1 MNVKKIEISR
11 WTLFIIFGLS
21 IFVKCLLF
29 HLFCFNY
36 VAVSSL
42 WNAPHDFFSFYVAK
56 LLPALSIASFVF
68 IFKRKWWMI
77 MASIIIDLWMVA
89 NFIYYRANDLFL
101 DTETIMIVDNLNGFW
116 SSIATYLNWKSL
128 SFFVLTILLCVFLA
142 FVNVKNERNWKH
154 FGIATAISVILFLG
168 DHFAGYS
175 TYKTTTL
182 VDCWKYSA
190 FKVVWRM
197 SSGNYF
203 YDNWVRSQW
212 VEAQTPLHFFPTF
225 LYKQICSFFYG
236 PKEISLSEEDKI
248 NIEEFVNKSA
258 LDTNIVK
265 QNLVIILGESFED
278 WAFKMKDNNNCE
290 ITPNMNAL
298 RKQENILYVNKIR
311 SQVRRGNSGDGQMI
325 INSGLLPI
333 ESGAACMLY
342 GKNVY
347 PNFAHKFE
355 TSIIINPVSGI
366 WNQKNTT
373 YSYGYKNLKELSNP
387 NDKWNWVE
395 DDETMQFSIQQCKTM
410 NQPFCMMIITVS
422 THSPFSSPRKSHLSF
437 CDGTPQIVQDYLNCM
452 HYADS
457 CIGVFLN
464 LLDKHSLLNNTTLVI
479 TGDHTIFR
487 SNLLAEIQPVAQKYD
502 LPIPQGE
509 SFCPLIISS
518 PTIKKHTEIDT
529 LCYQMDI
536 YPTILHCLGINDY
549 YWKGF
554 GVNLLDSTS
563 LQNRKISEEE
573 AFRLSNL
580 IIRSNYFATE
590 NICQ

>member
-36 VAVSSL
+36 VAISSL

-77 MASIIIDLWMVA
+77 MASIIIDLWLVA

-128 SFFVLTILLCVFLA
+128 SFFVLTILLCIFLA
-142 FVNVKNERNWKH
+142 FVNVKDERNWKH
-154 FGIATAISVILFLG
+154 FGIATAISVFLFLG

-175 TYKTTTL
+175 TYKTL
-182 VDCWKYSA
+182 QWKWSA
-190 FKVVWRM
+190 FKSVSAYVTGNCPHLDFVVP
-197 SSGNYF
+197 
-203 YDNWVRSQW
+203 QW
-212 VEAQTPLHFFPTF
+212 IEGQTPLHFLPAF
-225 LYKQICSFFYG
+225 LYKQVCDIYYKPKSFT
-236 PKEISLSEEDKI
+236 LSDADIVQIKQYI
-248 NIEEFVNKSA
+248 NSGANDS
-258 LDTNIVK
+258 DTVS
-265 QNLVIILGESFED
+265 QNLIIILGESFES
-278 WAFKMKDNNNCE
+278 WALQMNDENGNAV
-290 ITPNMNAL
+290 TPNINLFRQRKNVLNA
-298 RKQENILYVNKIR
+298 NKIR
-311 SQVRRGNSGDGQMI
+311 SQIRRGTSGDGQMI
-325 INSGLLPI
+325 VTTGLLPL
-333 ESGAACMLY
+333 ETGGAACMLF
-342 GKNVY
+342 GANTY
-347 PNFAHKFE
+347 PNYAHKYDSA
-355 TSIIINPVSGI
+355 TIVNPSHGV
-366 WNQKNTT
+366 WNQSVTT
-373 YSYGYKNLKELSNP
+373 YSYGYKIL
-387 NDKWNWVE
+387 DE
-395 DDETMQFSIQQCKTM
+395 DCSKSKIHDDLLVINNGIEQCISLP
-410 NQPFCMMIITVS
+410 QPFGIMLITIT
-422 THSPFSSPRKSHLSF
+422 THSPFNCPTQPTLSF
-437 CDGTPQIVQDYLNCM
+437 NSELPENIVNYLNCM

-457 CIGVFLN
+457 CIGLFLN
-464 LLDKHSLLNNTTLVI
+464 ELDKHSLLDNTTLVI

-487 SNLLAEIQPVAQKYD
+487 SNLLAEIQPIAQKYN

-580 IIRSNYFATE
+580 IIRSNYFAKE
-590 NICQ
+590 KIVQ